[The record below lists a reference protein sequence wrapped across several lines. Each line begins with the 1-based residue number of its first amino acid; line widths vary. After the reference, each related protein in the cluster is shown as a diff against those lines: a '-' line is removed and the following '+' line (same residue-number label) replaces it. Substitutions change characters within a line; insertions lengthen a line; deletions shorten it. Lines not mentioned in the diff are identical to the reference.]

1 MNRDRDTIE
10 FLRHVRHD
18 WLNKIQLIKGNMALN
33 KTERVEEI
41 IDDIILEAQQE
52 AKLSNLELPAFA
64 AKILTSNWESYSFR
78 LEYEVLNEQKCHCIE
93 DFALTD
99 WTSRFFSVLNE
110 SIKKYHDNNLS
121 VSIEPQLTETRLFF
135 DFSGIIE
142 EKKLLIDFLQE
153 KLKDGFLVE
162 KSDISDEELT
172 VELLIKQYKEN
183 N

>member
-1 MNRDRDTIE
+1 M
-10 FLRHVRHD
+10 
-18 WLNKIQLIKGNMALN
+18 
-33 KTERVEEI
+33 
-41 IDDIILEAQQE
+41 
-52 AKLSNLELPAFA
+52 
-64 AKILTSNWESYSFR
+64 
-78 LEYEVLNEQKCHCIE
+78 
-93 DFALTD
+93 
-99 WTSRFFSVLNE
+99 NE